1 MSTEKPL
8 TRYTVVSVEEA
19 RIACSTEAGTQ
30 LLNLVARLGI
40 PCRVLYNRDCY
51 TVHRVIMPSLPAHVA
66 FALAIDLERY
76 NLTGVIYD
84 YSNGKYTGGIV
95 PSLAWYAAL
104 EGAQK

>member
-8 TRYTVVSVEEA
+8 TRYTCIVVEEA
-19 RIACSTEAGTQ
+19 RLACSTEAGTQ

-40 PCRVLYNRDCY
+40 PCKTAYWRDCGTSY
-51 TVHRVIMPSLPAHVA
+51 REIMPSLPAHVA

>member
-1 MSTEKPL
+1 MATEKPF
-8 TRYTVVSVEEA
+8 TRYTAVVVEES

-40 PCRVLYNRDCY
+40 PCRVLYNRDCD
-51 TVHRVIMPSLPAHVA
+51 TVYREIMPSLPAHVA
-66 FALAIDLERY
+66 FALAIDLERF

-95 PSLAWYAAL
+95 PSIAWYEAT
-104 EGAQK
+104 EGGRK

>member
-1 MSTEKPL
+1 MAIEKPF
-8 TRYTVVSVEEA
+8 TRYTAVVVEEA
-19 RIACSTEAGTQ
+19 RISCSTEAGTQ

-40 PCRVLYNRDCY
+40 PCRIAYWRDCDI
-51 TVHRVIMPSLPAHVA
+51 VHREIMPSLPAHVA

-95 PSLAWYAAL
+95 PSLSWYAAQ
-104 EGAQK
+104 EGTRK